1 MSISNHSCQRSD
13 QEGRRRE
20 AGWASIN
27 NTGNAR
33 TEGWAA
39 PHRETGGLAQR
50 LPTAPTRRRPPSWP
64 EPRPAGGLRGC
75 PRPVRLRTEGRGLA
89 CPSPTPRHRAD
100 AHPSG
105 WAHVWEH
112 ARALPLSVYTPP
124 GSQHF
129 IPHSRGDDSG
139 DRETFKCGNASARTQ
154 PEKAKSNPKK
164 ERPRFS
170 VIVTVILDEAT
181 FPRAV

>member
-1 MSISNHSCQRSD
+1 MIRPRGKE
-13 QEGRRRE
+13 EGGWLGLHKQHGKRE
-20 AGWASIN
+20 D
-27 NTGNAR
+27 
-33 TEGWAA
+33 
-39 PHRETGGLAQR
+39 GGLGR
-50 LPTAPTRRRPPSWP
+50 PTPRNRRTRTAPPNGAHSPPATFMA
-64 EPRPAGGLRGC
+64 RAGTAGGLRGC

>member
-1 MSISNHSCQRSD
+1 MIRPRGKEEGGWLGLHKQHGKREDEGLGRPTPRNRRTRTAPPNGAHSPPATFMARAGT
-13 QEGRRRE
+13 GRR
-20 AGWASIN
+20 
-27 NTGNAR
+27 
-33 TEGWAA
+33 A
-39 PHRETGGLAQR
+39 PGL
-50 LPTAPTRRRPPSWP
+50 PP
-64 EPRPAGGLRGC
+64 PRPAAYRGPGTC
-75 PRPVRLRTEGRGLA
+75 VPVPHVPPQSGRTPVRLGTRLGAR
-89 CPSPTPRHRAD
+89 
-100 AHPSG
+100 SG
-105 WAHVWEH
+105 PAPV
-112 ARALPLSVYTPP
+112 RLYTSRL
-124 GSQHF
+124 SQHF

>member
-1 MSISNHSCQRSD
+1 MIRPRGKEEGGWLGLHKQHGKR
-13 QEGRRRE
+13 GRR
-20 AGWASIN
+20 AGPPHTEKPADSHSAS
-27 NTGNAR
+27 
-33 TEGWAA
+33 
-39 PHRETGGLAQR
+39 Q
-50 LPTAPTRRRPPSWP
+50 RRPLAAGHLHGPS
-64 EPRPAGGLRGC
+64 RDPAGGRWGC